1 MKQRCTTK
9 GVIVVD
15 KQLDENKIENLVYK
29 NGDSLTSFDDFREYL
44 SGKVSLGK
52 RLGMDEE
59 QLANSAQKVADYLS
73 HKEPPKNSEERLLQ
87 ELWNVGSEEEQHK
100 LAHMLVRLVQQ
111 S

>member
-1 MKQRCTTK
+1 M
-9 GVIVVD
+9 D
-15 KQLDENKIENLVYK
+15 KQLDEKKIENQLYK

-52 RLGMDEE
+52 KLGMDEE
-59 QLANSAQKVADYLS
+59 QLANSAEKVADYLAQ
-73 HKEPPKNSEERLLQ
+73 KEPPKNSEERLLQ
-87 ELWNVGSEEEQHK
+87 ELWNVGTEEEQHK